1 MTFLLPRCNLN
12 VAIYTKEGEFE
23 GCIQRDEADIYA
35 FGGITVTI
43 EGQIAV
49 AFVLW
54 TGVAMLRSL
63 FFEMP
68 GIK

>member
-23 GCIQRDEADIYA
+23 GCIQRDEADIHA

-49 AFVLW
+49 AFVDR
-54 TGVAMLRSL
+54 GGNAKVIV
-63 FFEMP
+63 F
-68 GIK
+68 